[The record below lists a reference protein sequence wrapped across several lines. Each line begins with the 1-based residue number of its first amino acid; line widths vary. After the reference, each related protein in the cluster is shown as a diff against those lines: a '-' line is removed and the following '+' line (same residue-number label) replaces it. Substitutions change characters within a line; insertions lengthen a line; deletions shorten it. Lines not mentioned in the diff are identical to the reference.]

1 MCQNI
6 TQDWWQMIDL
16 KRFLIKVKKGQKF
29 IDEGTETLGI
39 YFIHKGLVKV
49 HKHWG
54 EREMIVRF
62 SKPGEI
68 VGHRAISSGKTLS
81 PVSATAMQDSVLC
94 YIDID
99 FSELC

>member
-29 IDEGTETLGI
+29 IEEGNEMSGV
-39 YFIHKGLVKV
+39 YFIQDGFVKV
-49 HKHWG
+49 HKHWE

-62 SKPGEI
+62 GKKGDI
-68 VGHRAISSGKTLS
+68 VGHRGIS
-81 PVSATAMQDSVLC
+81 TANFFLQFLPRQ
-94 YIDID
+94 
-99 FSELC
+99 